1 MAEPL
6 VILHGWSDEPS
17 SFKKLETFL
26 SQKLAVTPVL
36 IKLADWESMHNE
48 VTFAD
53 LVEAMQNAW
62 EHHKLPTTPRSVNIV
77 VHSTGALVVRHW
89 MTRFYTPSNVP
100 IKRFLMLAPANFGS
114 PLAHKGHSFIGRALK
129 GWDKPDFHTGMH
141 ILKGLE
147 LASPYTYAL
156 AERDLFC
163 TTPWYGKGRILA
175 TVLVGN
181 KGYGGFA
188 GALVNEAGSDGTVYS
203 STANLNCAKLVVNLS
218 EEQNVIGEPT
228 LTPSNGA
235 IAFGL
240 IAKENHSTITL
251 NHGPGNPLTKQLI
264 LQALAVEDS
273 DYPGADGAFAWQAQI
288 EQLSPGIEQRSD
300 ALQNT
305 VIHLSDDLGHEV
317 KDYFVEFYR
326 QGEADPLD
334 ERLYK
339 KFIHSIH
346 AYADNSAFRAL
357 YLNIRELEKATLD
370 FALKELYISLLASP
384 TYAPDKNHPVGYRP
398 VPNGSVAGLR
408 VPKAQFADFF
418 KANRTLLIQARIT
431 RMVAPSVFRLT
442 P

>member
-6 VILHGWSDEPS
+6 VILHGWSDDSS

-26 SQKLAVTPVL
+26 SKNLAVTPVL
-36 IKLADWESMHNE
+36 IKLADWMSMHNE

-53 LVEAMQNAW
+53 LAEAMQSAW
-62 EHHKLPTTPRSVNIV
+62 KHHNLPTTPRSVNIV

-89 MTRFYTPSNVP
+89 MTRFYLPSTVP

-114 PLAHKGHSFIGRALK
+114 PLAHKGHSFIGRAFK
-129 GWDKPDFHTGMH
+129 GWGEPDFQTGTH

-156 AERDLFC
+156 AERDLFSA
-163 TTPWYGKGRILA
+163 TPWYGKGRILA

-181 KGYGGFA
+181 KGYSGFA
-188 GALVNEAGSDGTVYS
+188 GALVNEAGSDGTVYI
-203 STANLNCAKLVVNLS
+203 STANLNCAKLVVNLD
-218 EEQNVIGEPT
+218 EQQKVIGEPT

-240 IAKENHSTITL
+240 IAMENHGTITL
-251 NHGPGNPLTKQLI
+251 NQNAKNPLTKQLI
-264 LQALAVEDS
+264 LRALAVEDS
-273 DYPGADGAFAWQAQI
+273 DYPGANGTFAWQAEI
-288 EQLSPGIEQRSD
+288 EQLDPGIQQRSD

-326 QGEADPLD
+326 QGAADRLD
-334 ERLYK
+334 ERLYQ

-357 YLNIRELEKATLD
+357 YLNIKELEKATHD
-370 FALKELYISLLASP
+370 FAIKELYISLLASP
-384 TYAPDKNHPVGYRP
+384 TYAPKNNHPVGYLP
-398 VPNGSVAGLR
+398 VPNDSVAGLH
-408 VPKAQFADFF
+408 VPKAQFANFF
-418 KANRTLLIQARIT
+418 KAHRTLLIQARIT
-431 RMVAPSVFRLT
+431 RKVDPSVFKLN